1 MVALIITFSMYLPLW
16 QRLVRRKTSG
26 DHSKW
31 TWGGVFILQLL
42 GLAMAWLDGAE
53 VFYIIYYPAQ
63 IVVVGTTI
71 ILVWRYYD

>member
-1 MVALIITFSMYLPLW
+1 MALIITFSMYTPLW
-16 QRLVRRKTSG
+16 RRLVRRKTSG

-42 GLAMAWLDGAE
+42 GLTVAWLDGAE
-53 VFYIIYYPAQ
+53 ALYTIYYPAQ

-71 ILVWRYYD
+71 VLVWRYYD